1 MSFTRSLAIWVDG
14 YSMVFILCQT
24 WCGQFSK
31 TSVQVLHPNKRC
43 PATSSPVLRAGRW
56 TLHGES
62 LSRTSL
68 AIGKHAYVVAWR
80 ACVQWWQTSE
90 VVWCCLWLNEERIY
104 LTVTLGHYSPR
115 VSKSRFFPILKWYKF
130 GNVSDLNI
138 NRHIFSRNDISIYFP
153 KCKTLRIQRWF
164 HFPRVA
170 SKAPAPSS
178 IDTTRSRMPL
188 NRSSWWNQWKRS
200 RFRQQTNIDVANP
213 MVKPKEN
220 KNRKMIYKWWVFHI

>member
-1 MSFTRSLAIWVDG
+1 MLNWPWDHGDPTCCMSFTRSLAIWVDG

-31 TSVQVLHPNKRC
+31 TSVQVLRPNKRC

-90 VVWCCLWLNEERIY
+90 VVWWCLWLNEERIY

-115 VSKSRFFPILKWYKF
+115 VSKSLFFPILKWYKF

-164 HFPRVA
+164 HFP
-170 SKAPAPSS
+170 SKR
-178 IDTTRSRMPL
+178 RSRTVQHWHHQVPNAAEQVFL
-188 NRSSWWNQWKRS
+188 VESVETFSVSS
-200 RFRQQTNIDVANP
+200 AN
-213 MVKPKEN
+213 
-220 KNRKMIYKWWVFHI
+220 